1 MDVRAL
7 DLAERDAVG
16 IRRQSEEVGET
27 VDCISPSN
35 SQSPRIVKEE
45 HSVSLSANFCNGIQ
59 PSKSQNGTSTTLRVR
74 SNVWNHY
81 NITLSNK
88 KESGSLSAK
97 GVAKR

>member
-35 SQSPRIVKEE
+35 SQSPSIAKDG
-45 HSVSLSANFCNGIQ
+45 HSVSLSANFGNCIQLSYLGIG
-59 PSKSQNGTSTTLRVR
+59 KCLFVR
-74 SNVWNHY
+74 FRMLPATFVL
-81 NITLSNK
+81 TK
-88 KESGSLSAK
+88 
-97 GVAKR
+97 V